1 MRIPAV
7 PLVVVV
13 VVVVAAQSGHAS
25 QIDAVDCWKN
35 REAGWRV
42 GVARRGRRGRGRWQW
57 RWWWWWSSLSQSAE
71 GFNRDRPII
80 KWSPLWLNHY
90 RPRGVLYKRIRDD
103 PIQKWSPG
111 FFSSDDYYYDQKRDA
126 GNCGRENSLC
136 LFVSGRSGE
145 AREIRCCGSLKCVF
159 TGISYTCT
167 DPSSLDMEN
176 FENETY

>member
-1 MRIPAV
+1 MACGRGKAWEARAWV
-7 PLVVVV
+7 VTVALVVVV
-13 VVVVAAQSGHAS
+13 VA
-25 QIDAVDCWKN
+25 
-35 REAGWRV
+35 
-42 GVARRGRRGRGRWQW
+42 
-57 RWWWWWSSLSQSAE
+57 LSQHAHA
-71 GFNRDRPII
+71 FNRDKPII

-90 RPRGVLYKRIRDD
+90 RPRGVLYKRFRDD

-136 LFVSGRSGE
+136 LFVSGHSGE
-145 AREIRCCGSLKCVF
+145 AREIRCCGALKCVF
-159 TGISYTCT
+159 TGISYTCA